1 MEFKD
6 KLKQLRKEKKISQY
20 KLAEDLCVSR
30 SVIAKWE
37 TGLVN
42 PSDYQLKMI
51 ANYFEIEKDELI
63 FEPASE
69 KLIISKNEK
78 ILVQK
83 RIIKILVVLVTFL
96 LAVLSIFTV
105 YHYPRTLS
113 SFIKEDLCE
122 LKKFEIKEVN
132 DVFYFNIEEDIN
144 IIDDIL
150 SVKVV
155 PIYSSKRKHTSSYE
169 IILYFEE
176 NTYIING
183 NSIKSDDR
191 IQYFYEKNYSIYS
204 VIYEYIGG

>member
-96 LAVLSIFTV
+96 LTILSIF
-105 YHYPRTLS
+105 
-113 SFIKEDLCE
+113 
-122 LKKFEIKEVN
+122 
-132 DVFYFNIEEDIN
+132 
-144 IIDDIL
+144 
-150 SVKVV
+150 
-155 PIYSSKRKHTSSYE
+155 
-169 IILYFEE
+169 
-176 NTYIING
+176 
-183 NSIKSDDR
+183 
-191 IQYFYEKNYSIYS
+191 
-204 VIYEYIGG
+204 